1 MGFQSIAISHQLVFQ
16 GLILVR
22 LRFSGDGGRKSY
34 PENVYTMPDVLPG
47 QLKNLGGWVVE
58 RRFRVLI
65 LRLKI
70 VPVASGLE
78 RRWRGAGIR
87 HEKIRRTK
95 IGYAGVGYVCW
106 GAWN

>member
-1 MGFQSIAISHQLVFQ
+1 ML
-16 GLILVR
+16 
-22 LRFSGDGGRKSY
+22 
-34 PENVYTMPDVLPG
+34 DVLPG

-106 GAWN
+106 GGVELGGAAQALPQTAAHTKSSSDAEEGKGGRYRSRG